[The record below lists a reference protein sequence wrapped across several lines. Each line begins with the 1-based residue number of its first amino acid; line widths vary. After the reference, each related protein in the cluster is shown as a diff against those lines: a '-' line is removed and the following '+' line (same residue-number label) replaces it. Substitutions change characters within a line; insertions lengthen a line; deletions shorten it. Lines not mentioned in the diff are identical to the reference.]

1 MDAMGAIT
9 ECSVAI
15 TVSRSIQT
23 TISAAHKKID
33 LSPLFHGIIHC
44 QYYTSCIIAQ
54 PEPLTLIPSLRL
66 RGFDLV

>member
-1 MDAMGAIT
+1 MGAQNVVLQ
-9 ECSVAI
+9 SMSAAVF
-15 TVSRSIQT
+15 RQPF
-23 TISAAHKKID
+23 SAAHKKID

-54 PEPLTLIPSLRL
+54 PEPLTLVPSLRL

>member
-15 TVSRSIQT
+15 NVSRSIQT
-23 TISAAHKKID
+23 TISAAQKKID
-33 LSPLFHGIIHC
+33 LSLLFHGIFHC

-54 PEPLTLIPSLRL
+54 PEPLTLVPSLKL
-66 RGFDLV
+66 WGFDLV